1 MGDRKF
7 KIGLLSHFEG
17 KNKRKKFF
25 KKTAGVK
32 CRDKLEN
39 KLSQKEKVAKDK
51 RFQSQRLIPDELH
64 FLPAAFLP

>member
-1 MGDRKF
+1 MGDTKS

-17 KNKRKKFF
+17 KNKRKKIF
-25 KKTAGVK
+25 KKVAGVK

-51 RFQSQRLIPDELH
+51 RFQSQRLIPD
-64 FLPAAFLP
+64 

>member
-17 KNKRKKFF
+17 KNKRKEFF
-25 KKTAGVK
+25 KKVAGVK

-51 RFQSQRLIPDELH
+51 RLQSQRLIPD
-64 FLPAAFLP
+64 

>member
-1 MGDRKF
+1 MGNRKF

-17 KNKRKKFF
+17 KNKRKNFF
-25 KKTAGVK
+25 KKVTGVK

-51 RFQSQRLIPDELH
+51 RFQSQRLIPD
-64 FLPAAFLP
+64 